1 MAQRKR
7 RADLL
12 STALVAVLM
21 VAPGMGRAETLSDA
35 LIKAYQTSPLLQSAR
50 AALRA
55 QDENIPQASSSK
67 KLQSNLSGNA
77 TGETSSDNT
86 NEYTEYYDA
95 GLNATLLVYDHGQ
108 TKAAIESAR
117 MSSAAGRADL
127 IDVEQQVLF
136 AAVTAY
142 MDVRQALEFVAI
154 AKNDVG
160 VLEEQLRAANNR
172 FDVGEVTRT
181 DVSLTEAQL
190 ESSRAQQVTAQGN
203 LETSRAAYLAAVGTL
218 PGDLAPP
225 PPLPQ
230 LVKSMKEAEALA
242 MRQNPG
248 VIAAQFA
255 ERAAI
260 ANFDRALAAKGPSV
274 SLTGFAGYQGH
285 EQLGVGDKLSANAGV
300 SGSIPLTTG
309 GNLDSLI
316 RQAQQTLDQRKSQV
330 QEAGRSAV
338 QSADNA
344 WTQLKTAQA
353 TILANKRQVEASR
366 IAYEGVAE
374 EARLGARST
383 IDVLT
388 ANQDRLQA
396 EAEVVRST
404 RDEYVAGYSVLQ
416 SMGLLTVQHLK
427 LGIETYDPNE
437 YFLQIRNGP
446 RGGYDT
452 SAVDRI
458 RSRWGQD

>member
-1 MAQRKR
+1 M
-7 RADLL
+7 
-12 STALVAVLM
+12 
-21 VAPGMGRAETLSDA
+21 
-35 LIKAYQTSPLLQSAR
+35 
-50 AALRA
+50 
-55 QDENIPQASSSK
+55 
-67 KLQSNLSGNA
+67 
-77 TGETSSDNT
+77 
-86 NEYTEYYDA
+86 
-95 GLNATLLVYDHGQ
+95 
-108 TKAAIESAR
+108 
-117 MSSAAGRADL
+117 
-127 IDVEQQVLF
+127 
-136 AAVTAY
+136 
-142 MDVRQALEFVAI
+142 
-154 AKNDVG
+154 
-160 VLEEQLRAANNR
+160 
-172 FDVGEVTRT
+172 
-181 DVSLTEAQL
+181 
-190 ESSRAQQVTAQGN
+190 
-203 LETSRAAYLAAVGTL
+203 
-218 PGDLAPP
+218 
-225 PPLPQ
+225 
-230 LVKSMKEAEALA
+230 
-242 MRQNPG
+242 
-248 VIAAQFA
+248 
-255 ERAAI
+255 
-260 ANFDRALAAKGPSV
+260 
-274 SLTGFAGYQGH
+274 
-285 EQLGVGDKLSANAGV
+285 
-300 SGSIPLTTG
+300 
-309 GNLDSLI
+309 
-316 RQAQQTLDQRKSQV
+316 